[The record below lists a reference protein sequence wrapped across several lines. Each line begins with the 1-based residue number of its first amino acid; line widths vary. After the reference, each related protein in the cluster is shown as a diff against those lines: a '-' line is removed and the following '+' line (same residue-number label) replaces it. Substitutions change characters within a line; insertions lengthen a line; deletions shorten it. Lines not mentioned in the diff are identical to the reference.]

1 MGSRER
7 MIVRIVL
14 WLIERYLREKYKLVT
29 PKDLQ
34 EVVNNYLAEM
44 QNLGISF
51 VLTQSKVG
59 ESDEKLSDSD
69 RTQQAEP
76 IQHV

>member
-14 WLIERYLREKYKLVT
+14 WLVERYLREKYKLMT
-29 PKDLQ
+29 PDDVQ
-34 EVVNNYLAEM
+34 GVVNNYLAEM
-44 QNLGISF
+44 KNLGISF
-51 VLTQSKVG
+51 VLAQSKVG

-69 RTQQAEP
+69 RPQQAEP
-76 IQHV
+76 VQHV

>member
-14 WLIERYLREKYKLVT
+14 WLVERYLREKYKLMT
-29 PKDLQ
+29 PEDLQ
-34 EVVNNYLAEM
+34 VVVKNYLAEM

-59 ESDEKLSDSD
+59 EPHEKLSDSD